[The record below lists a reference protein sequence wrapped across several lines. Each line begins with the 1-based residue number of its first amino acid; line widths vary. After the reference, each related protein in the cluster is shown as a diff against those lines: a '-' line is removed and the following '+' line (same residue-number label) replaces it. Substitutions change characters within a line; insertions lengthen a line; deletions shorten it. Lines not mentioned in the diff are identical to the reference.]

1 VEVLIIRL
9 LKEWYL
15 MAAVARIPRRRGGVC
30 GVLLILLGAWGG
42 LAPFVGPY
50 FHFAY
55 SPDKAWAYTT
65 GRLYL
70 SVIPGGVALLAGLVV
85 LLTRLRGVGVI
96 AGVLGVLAGAWFVVG
111 AGFVTT
117 VLNRPS
123 ITPGVPVPHSGYGIA
138 SSQWS
143 YLETIGFFTGVGVLI
158 VGVSAIVMGR
168 FSMLSA
174 SDAVDAQ
181 DVDFDQYPS
190 VTPADATLAEPVSQ
204 TFTPSPRPFPGE
216 ETTQTQDAVPPF
228 GTGQF
233 PATSA
238 SPFPPAEPP
247 GTFPR
252 SSPTR

>member
-1 VEVLIIRL
+1 
-9 LKEWYL
+9 

-55 SPDKAWAYTT
+55 TPDKAWAYTT

-70 SVIPGGVALLAGLVV
+70 SVIPGGVALLAGVVV

-111 AGFVTT
+111 AGFVST

-123 ITPGVPVPHSGYGIA
+123 ISPGVPVPHSGAGIA

-158 VGVSAIVMGR
+158 VLVAAIVMGR

-181 DVDFDQYPS
+181 DVDFDQYPATS
-190 VTPADATLAEPVSQ
+190 PAEATLAEPVSH
-204 TFTPSPRPFPGE
+204 FTPGPRPFPGE
-216 ETTQTQDAVPPF
+216 EPTQTQDAVPPF
-228 GTGQF
+228 SNTGSSTGQF

>member
-30 GVLLILLGAWGG
+30 GLLLVLLGAWGG

-55 SPDKAWAYTT
+55 TPDKAWAYTT

-70 SVIPGGVALLAGLVV
+70 SVIPGGVALLAGLAV
-85 LLTRLRGVGVI
+85 LLTRSRAAGTI
-96 AGVLGVLAGAWFVVG
+96 AGLLGALAGAWFVIG

-123 ITPGVPVPHSGYGIA
+123 ITPGTPVPHSGYGIA
-138 SSQWS
+138 STQWS
-143 YLETIGFFTGVGVLI
+143 YLELMGFFTGVGILI
-158 VGVSAIVMGR
+158 ILVAAIAMGR
-168 FSMLSA
+168 FSLLTA
-174 SDAVDAQ
+174 ADTVDAE
-181 DVDFDQYPS
+181 DVDFDNYPAGS
-190 VTPADATLAEPVSQ
+190 SSEATMAEPVG
-204 TFTPSPRPFPGE
+204 TFTSGPRPFPGE
-216 ETTQTQDAVPPF
+216 EPTQTQDAVPPF
-228 GTGQF
+228 GTGTF
-233 PATSA
+233 PATSG

-247 GTFPR
+247 GTAFPR
-252 SSPTR
+252 SSTR

>member
-30 GVLLILLGAWGG
+30 GLLLILLGAWGG

-55 SPDKAWAYTT
+55 TPDKAWAYTT

-70 SVIPGGVALLAGLVV
+70 SVIPGAVALLAGLVV
-85 LLTRLRGVGVI
+85 LMTRSRTVGVI
-96 AGVLGVLAGAWFVVG
+96 AGLLGAVAGAWFIVG
-111 AGFVTT
+111 AGFVHT
-117 VLNRPS
+117 VLNRPT
-123 ITPGVPVPHSGYGIA
+123 IVPGAPVAQSGLGIA
-138 SSQWS
+138 TSQWS
-143 YLETIGFFTGVGVLI
+143 YLELIGFFTGVGILI
-158 VGVSAIVMGR
+158 ILVGAIVMGR
-168 FSMLSA
+168 FSMLAA
-174 SDAVDAQ
+174 SDAVDAE
-181 DVDFDQYPS
+181 DVDFDDFPS
-190 VTPADATLAEPVSQ
+190 TEPSESTMAEPVSH
-204 TFTPSPRPFPGE
+204 FSPGPRPFPGE
-216 ETTQTQDAVPPF
+216 EPTQTQDAVPPF
-228 GTGQF
+228 STGQF

-252 SSPTR
+252 STTR